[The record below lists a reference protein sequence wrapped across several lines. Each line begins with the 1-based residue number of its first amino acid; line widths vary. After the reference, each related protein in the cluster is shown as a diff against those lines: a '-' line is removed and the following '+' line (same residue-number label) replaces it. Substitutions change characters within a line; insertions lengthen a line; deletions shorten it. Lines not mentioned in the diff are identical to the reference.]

1 MKKLFLLF
9 ILFVSSFAVHAAEC
23 NAQKDPMLEIL
34 SNELMRNFKTLK
46 KQKPPVYYLSYQLR
60 VMKELN
66 LIAVAGDLSQNTKGS
81 FGWLDVDARVGSTQ
95 TDNTHELKGF
105 WNKYRLAGGVVP
117 TDQKAQRAL
126 RHLLWKSTQK
136 AVEQAQDDY
145 NNVVSN
151 KQVSS
156 ASLDPSD
163 DFVLPQKQ
171 LFCQTHPEVTY
182 DRQEIANRLK
192 EISALVKEYDFID
205 KSAFAFSLSQEDTF
219 FVNSVGS
226 RLRTPR
232 ILGRYSFMIQA
243 QTPEGMILERNAIYD
258 GVKMED
264 FPSLETMKEDFA
276 LMAQELKAL
285 LAAPA
290 MEPYT
295 GPVILK
301 NRASGVFFHEILG
314 HRLEGHRQKSD
325 SFGQTFTN
333 RVGKQV
339 VSPILNVSDN
349 PLLSQFQGVPL
360 RGYYLFDDEGNPAQN
375 VTLIEKGILKNFLM
389 SSSPI
394 KNFSQ
399 SNGHGRKEFG
409 YRAVSRMGNT
419 IITPVKAVSYEELE
433 KQLLA
438 EIKRQNKP
446 YGLIIEDIS
455 GGFTMTETSA
465 PQAFKVNPLL
475 VYKIYPDGHK
485 EIVRGV
491 DLVGT
496 PLTSF
501 SKVIAAADDYAVF
514 NGSCGAESGW
524 VPVSAVSPSILVSE
538 MEVEKVH
545 KNPSKP
551 PILRP
556 PYAESSSQG
565 GKK

>member
-105 WNKYRLAGGVVP
+105 WNKYRLEGGVVP
-117 TDQKAQRAL
+117 TDQKSRRAL
-126 RHLLWKSTQK
+126 RHLLWRSTQK
-136 AVEQAQDDY
+136 AVEKAQDDY

-163 DFVLPQKQ
+163 DFVPPQKQ
-171 LFCQTHPEVTY
+171 LFCQTHPEITY

-192 EISALVKEYDFID
+192 EISALVKEYNFID

-276 LMAQELKAL
+276 RMAQELKAL

-446 YGLIIEDIS
+446 YGLIIDDIS

>member
-9 ILFVSSFAVHAAEC
+9 ILLVSSFVGHAAEC
-23 NAQKDPMLEIL
+23 NAQKDPMLELL
-34 SNELMRNFKTLK
+34 SQELMRNFKTLK
-46 KQKPPVYYLSYQLR
+46 KQKPPVYYLSYQLKIL
-60 VMKELN
+60 KELN
-66 LIAVAGDLSQNTKGS
+66 LIAVAGDLSQNTRGS
-81 FGWLDVDARVGSTQ
+81 FGWLDVDARVGNAQ

-105 WNKYRLAGGVVP
+105 WNKYRLEGGVVP
-117 TDQKAQRAL
+117 SDPTAQHAL
-126 RHLLWKSTQK
+126 RHLLWSSTQE
-136 AVEQAQDDY
+136 AVEKAQDDY

-163 DFVLPQKQ
+163 DFVPPQKQ

-182 DRQEIANRLK
+182 DRQEIASRLK
-192 EISALVKEYDFID
+192 EVSSLVKEYDFID
-205 KSAFAFSLSQEDTF
+205 KSAFEFSLSQEDTF
-219 FVNSVGS
+219 FVSSVGS

-232 ILGRYSFMIQA
+232 ILGRYFFMIQA
-243 QTPEGMILERNAIYD
+243 QTPEGMILERSVIYD

-264 FPSLETMKEDFA
+264 FPSLETMKQDFA
-276 LMAQELKAL
+276 RMAQELKAL

-339 VSPILNVSDN
+339 VSPVLNVSDN
-349 PLLSQFQGVPL
+349 PLLSHFQGVPL

-394 KNFSQ
+394 NNFPK
-399 SNGHGRKEFG
+399 SNGHGRKELG

-433 KQLLA
+433 QQLLA

-551 PILRP
+551 PIMRP
-556 PYAESSSQG
+556 PYVEKSSQG

>member
-1 MKKLFLLF
+1 MKKLFLLV

-105 WNKYRLAGGVVP
+105 WNKYRLEGGVVP
-117 TDQKAQRAL
+117 TDQKSRRAL
-126 RHLLWKSTQK
+126 RHLLWRSTQK
-136 AVEQAQDDY
+136 AVEKAQDDY

-163 DFVLPQKQ
+163 DFVPPQKQ
-171 LFCQTHPEVTY
+171 LFCQTHPEITY

-192 EISALVKEYDFID
+192 EISALVKEYNFID

>member
-105 WNKYRLAGGVVP
+105 WNKYRLEGGVVP

-126 RHLLWKSTQK
+126 RHLLWRSTQK
-136 AVEQAQDDY
+136 AVEKAQDDY

-163 DFVLPQKQ
+163 DFVPPQKQ
-171 LFCQTHPEVTY
+171 LFCQTHPEITY

-192 EISALVKEYDFID
+192 EISALVKEYNFID

-349 PLLSQFQGVPL
+349 PLLSHFQGVPL

>member
-9 ILFVSSFAVHAAEC
+9 LLFVFPFTGHAAEC
-23 NAQKDPMLEIL
+23 NAQKDPMLEVL

-46 KQKPPVYYLSYQLR
+46 KQKPPVYYMSYQLR

-66 LIAVAGDLSQNTKGS
+66 LMAVAGDLSLNLQRRI
-81 FGWLDVDARVGSTQ
+81 GWLDVDTRVGNAR

-105 WNKYRLAGGVVP
+105 WNKYRLEGGVVP
-117 TDQKAQRAL
+117 TDKKAQRAL
-126 RHLLWKSTQK
+126 RHLLWSSTQK
-136 AVEQAQDDY
+136 AVEKAQDDY

-156 ASLDPSD
+156 VSSDPSD
-163 DFVLPQKQ
+163 DFVPPQKQ
-171 LFCQTHPEVTY
+171 LFCQTSPEVTY

-205 KSAFAFSLSQEDTF
+205 RSAFEFFLSQEDIF

-243 QTPEGMILERNAIYD
+243 QTPEGIILERNIIYD

-276 LMAQELKAL
+276 RIAQELKAL
-285 LAAPA
+285 LSAPA

-325 SFGQTFTN
+325 SFGQTFTS

-349 PLLSQFQGVPL
+349 PLLSHFQGVPL

-394 KNFSQ
+394 KNFSK

-409 YRAVSRMGNT
+409 CRAVSRMGNT

-433 KQLLA
+433 QQLLA

-446 YGLIIEDIS
+446 YGLIIDDIS
-455 GGFTMTETSA
+455 GGFTMTETSD

-556 PYAESSSQG
+556 PYVESSSQG

>member
-9 ILFVSSFAVHAAEC
+9 VLLVSAFTGHATEC
-23 NAQKDPMLEIL
+23 NAQKDPMLELL
-34 SNELMRNFKTLK
+34 SQELMRNFKTLK
-46 KQKPPVYYLSYQLR
+46 KQKPPVYYLSYQLKII
-60 VMKELN
+60 KELN

-81 FGWLDVDARVGSTQ
+81 FGWLDVDARVGSAQ

-105 WNKYRLAGGVVP
+105 WNKYRLEGGVVP
-117 TDQKAQRAL
+117 TDPTAQRAL
-126 RHLLWKSTQK
+126 RHLLWSSTQE
-136 AVEQAQDDY
+136 AVEKAQDDY

-163 DFVLPQKQ
+163 DFVPPQKQ

-182 DRQEIANRLK
+182 DRQEIASRLK
-192 EISALVKEYDFID
+192 EVSSLVKEYDFID
-205 KSAFAFSLSQEDTF
+205 KSAFEFSLSQEDTF
-219 FVNSVGS
+219 FVSSVGS

-232 ILGRYSFMIQA
+232 ILGRYFFMIQA
-243 QTPEGMILERNAIYD
+243 QTPEGMILERSVIYD

-264 FPSLETMKEDFA
+264 FPSLETMKQDFA
-276 LMAQELKAL
+276 RMAQELKAL

-349 PLLSQFQGVPL
+349 PLLSHFQGVPL

-394 KNFSQ
+394 NNFPK
-399 SNGHGRKEFG
+399 SNGHGRKELG

-433 KQLLA
+433 QQLLA

-551 PILRP
+551 PIMRP
-556 PYAESSSQG
+556 PYVEKSSQG

>member
-105 WNKYRLAGGVVP
+105 WNKYRLEGGVVP
-117 TDQKAQRAL
+117 TDQKSRRAL
-126 RHLLWKSTQK
+126 RHLLWRSTQK
-136 AVEQAQDDY
+136 AVEKAQDDY

-163 DFVLPQKQ
+163 DFVPPQKQ
-171 LFCQTHPEVTY
+171 LFCQTHPEITY

-192 EISALVKEYDFID
+192 EISALVKEYNFID

-349 PLLSQFQGVPL
+349 PLLSHFQGVPL

>member
-66 LIAVAGDLSQNTKGS
+66 VIAVAGDLSQNTKGS

-105 WNKYRLAGGVVP
+105 WNKYRLEGGVVP
-117 TDQKAQRAL
+117 TDQKSRRAL
-126 RHLLWKSTQK
+126 RHLLWRSTQK
-136 AVEQAQDDY
+136 AVEKAQDDY

-163 DFVLPQKQ
+163 DFVPPQKQ
-171 LFCQTHPEVTY
+171 LFCQTHPEITY

-192 EISALVKEYDFID
+192 EISALVKEYNFID

-276 LMAQELKAL
+276 RMAQELKAL

>member
-9 ILFVSSFAVHAAEC
+9 ILLVSSFVGHAAEC
-23 NAQKDPMLEIL
+23 NAQKDPMLELL
-34 SNELMRNFKTLK
+34 SQELMRNFKTLK
-46 KQKPPVYYLSYQLR
+46 KQKPPVYYLSYQLKIL
-60 VMKELN
+60 KELN
-66 LIAVAGDLSQNTKGS
+66 LIAVAGDLSQNTRGS
-81 FGWLDVDARVGSTQ
+81 FGWLDVDARVGNAQ

-105 WNKYRLAGGVVP
+105 WNKYRLEGGVVP
-117 TDQKAQRAL
+117 SDPTAQHAL
-126 RHLLWKSTQK
+126 RHLLWSSTQE
-136 AVEQAQDDY
+136 AVEKAQDDY

-163 DFVLPQKQ
+163 DFVPPQKQ

-182 DRQEIANRLK
+182 DRQEIASRLK
-192 EISALVKEYDFID
+192 EVSSLVKEYDFID
-205 KSAFAFSLSQEDTF
+205 KSAFEFSLSQEDTF
-219 FVNSVGS
+219 FVSSVGS

-232 ILGRYSFMIQA
+232 ILGRYFFMIQA
-243 QTPEGMILERNAIYD
+243 QTPEGMILERSVIYD

-264 FPSLETMKEDFA
+264 FPSLETMKQDFA
-276 LMAQELKAL
+276 RMAQELKAL

-339 VSPILNVSDN
+339 VSPVLNVSDN
-349 PLLSQFQGVPL
+349 PLLSHFQGVPL

-394 KNFSQ
+394 KNFPK
-399 SNGHGRKEFG
+399 SNGHGRKELG

-433 KQLLA
+433 QQLLA

-551 PILRP
+551 PIMRP
-556 PYAESSSQG
+556 PYVEKSSQG

>member
-1 MKKLFLLF
+1 MKKICLLLLLCVCGF
-9 ILFVSSFAVHAAEC
+9 SAQGAEC
-23 NAQKDPMLEIL
+23 NAQKDSTLSIL
-34 SNELMRNFKTLK
+34 SDELMRNFKTLK
-46 KQKPPVYYLSYQLR
+46 KQNPPVYYMSYQLTSIQ
-60 VMKELN
+60 ELV
-66 LIAVAGDLSQNTKGS
+66 ITAQAGAIRQNTDS
-81 FGWLDVDARVGSTQ
+81 RSNWVDFDVRVGSVQ

-105 WNKYRLAGGVVP
+105 WNNFRQVEKDAPLDAES
-117 TDQKAQRAL
+117 QKVL
-126 RHLLWKSTQK
+126 RNVLWRGTQE
-136 AVEQAQDDY
+136 AVEKAQDDY
-145 NNVVSN
+145 NNVISN

-156 ASLDPSD
+156 ASLDTSD
-163 DFVLPQKQ
+163 DFVLPQKA
-171 LFCQTHPEVTY
+171 LFCQTQPSVSY
-182 DRQEIANRLK
+182 DRQEIAQRLK
-192 EISALVKEYDFID
+192 TLSSLVKDYDFID
-205 KSAFAFSLSQEDTF
+205 KSSFSFVLTQEDTF

-232 ILGRYSFMIQA
+232 ILGRYSMVIRA
-243 QTPEGMILERNAIYD
+243 QTPEGMVLERNELYD
-258 GVKMED
+258 GITMED
-264 FPSLETMKEDFA
+264 FPSLQQMKEDFTR
-276 LMAQELKAL
+276 MAQELKSL
-285 LAAPA
+285 LSAPA
-290 MEPYT
+290 AEPYT

-333 RVGKQV
+333 RVGQQV

-349 PLLSQFQGVPL
+349 PLLSHFQGVPL
-360 RGYYLFDDEGNPAQN
+360 RGHYVYDDEGNPAQD
-375 VTLIEKGILKNFLM
+375 VLLIERGVLKNFLM
-389 SSSPI
+389 GSSPI
-394 KNFSQ
+394 KGFPS
-399 SNGHGRKEFG
+399 SNGHGRKSLG
-409 YRAVSRMGNT
+409 NRAVARMGNT
-419 IITPVKAVSYEELE
+419 MITPVSAVSYEELE
-433 KQLLA
+433 KRLLA
-438 EIKRQNKP
+438 EIKRQGKP

-485 EIVRGV
+485 EMVRGV

-538 MEVEKVH
+538 MEVEKVQ

-556 PYAESSSQG
+556 PYTENSSKG
-565 GKK
+565 GTK

>member
-81 FGWLDVDARVGSTQ
+81 FGWLDVDSRVGSAQ

-105 WNKYRLAGGVVP
+105 WNKYRLEGGVVP
-117 TDQKAQRAL
+117 TDQKSRRAL
-126 RHLLWKSTQK
+126 RHLLWRSTQK

-163 DFVLPQKQ
+163 DFVPPQKQ
-171 LFCQTHPEVTY
+171 LFCQTHPEITY
-182 DRQEIANRLK
+182 NRQEIANRLK

-226 RLRTPR
+226 RLRIPR

-276 LMAQELKAL
+276 RMAQELKAL

-446 YGLIIEDIS
+446 YGLIIDDIS

>member
-81 FGWLDVDARVGSTQ
+81 FGWLDVDSRVGSAQ

-105 WNKYRLAGGVVP
+105 WNKYRLEGGVVP
-117 TDQKAQRAL
+117 TDQKSRRAL
-126 RHLLWKSTQK
+126 RHLLWRSTQK

-163 DFVLPQKQ
+163 DFVPPQKQ

-446 YGLIIEDIS
+446 YGLIIDDIS

>member
-9 ILFVSSFAVHAAEC
+9 ILLVSSFVGHAAEC
-23 NAQKDPMLEIL
+23 NAQKDPMLELL
-34 SNELMRNFKTLK
+34 SQELMRNFKTLK
-46 KQKPPVYYLSYQLR
+46 KQKPPVYYLSYQLKIL
-60 VMKELN
+60 KELN
-66 LIAVAGDLSQNTKGS
+66 LIAVAGDLSQNTRGS
-81 FGWLDVDARVGSTQ
+81 FGWLDVDARVGNAQ

-105 WNKYRLAGGVVP
+105 WNKYRLEGGVVP
-117 TDQKAQRAL
+117 SDPTAQHAL
-126 RHLLWKSTQK
+126 RHLLWSSTQE
-136 AVEQAQDDY
+136 AVEKAQDDY

-163 DFVLPQKQ
+163 DFVPPQKQ

-182 DRQEIANRLK
+182 DRQEIASRLK
-192 EISALVKEYDFID
+192 EVSSLVKEYDFID
-205 KSAFAFSLSQEDTF
+205 KSAFEFSLSQEDTF
-219 FVNSVGS
+219 FVSSVGS

-232 ILGRYSFMIQA
+232 ILGRYFFMIQA
-243 QTPEGMILERNAIYD
+243 QTPEGMILERSVIYD

-264 FPSLETMKEDFA
+264 FPSLETMKQDFA
-276 LMAQELKAL
+276 RMAQELKAL

-349 PLLSQFQGVPL
+349 PLLSHFQGVPL

-394 KNFSQ
+394 KNFPK
-399 SNGHGRKEFG
+399 SNGHGRKELG

-433 KQLLA
+433 QQLLA

-551 PILRP
+551 PIMRP
-556 PYAESSSQG
+556 PYVEKSSQG

>member
-9 ILFVSSFAVHAAEC
+9 ILLVSSFVGHAAEC
-23 NAQKDPMLEIL
+23 NAQKDPMLELL
-34 SNELMRNFKTLK
+34 SQELMRNFKTLK
-46 KQKPPVYYLSYQLR
+46 KQKPPVYYLSYQLKIL
-60 VMKELN
+60 KELN
-66 LIAVAGDLSQNTKGS
+66 LIAVAGDLSQNTRGS
-81 FGWLDVDARVGSTQ
+81 FGWLDVDARVGNAQ

-105 WNKYRLAGGVVP
+105 WNKYRLEGGVVP
-117 TDQKAQRAL
+117 SDPTAQRAL
-126 RHLLWKSTQK
+126 RHLLWSSTQE
-136 AVEQAQDDY
+136 AVEKAQDDY

-163 DFVLPQKQ
+163 DFVPPQKQ

-182 DRQEIANRLK
+182 DRQEIASRLK
-192 EISALVKEYDFID
+192 EVSSLVKEYDFID
-205 KSAFAFSLSQEDTF
+205 KSAFEFSLSQEDTF
-219 FVNSVGS
+219 FVSSVGS

-232 ILGRYSFMIQA
+232 ILGRYFFMIQA
-243 QTPEGMILERNAIYD
+243 QTPEGMILERSVIYD

-264 FPSLETMKEDFA
+264 FPSLETMKQDFA
-276 LMAQELKAL
+276 RMAQELKAL

-339 VSPILNVSDN
+339 VSPVLNVSDN
-349 PLLSQFQGVPL
+349 PLLSHFQGVPL

-394 KNFSQ
+394 KNFPK
-399 SNGHGRKEFG
+399 SNGHGRKELG

-433 KQLLA
+433 QQLLA

-551 PILRP
+551 PIMRP
-556 PYAESSSQG
+556 PYVEKSSQG

>member
-1 MKKLFLLF
+1 M
-9 ILFVSSFAVHAAEC
+9 
-23 NAQKDPMLEIL
+23 
-34 SNELMRNFKTLK
+34 
-46 KQKPPVYYLSYQLR
+46 
-60 VMKELN
+60 
-66 LIAVAGDLSQNTKGS
+66 
-81 FGWLDVDARVGSTQ
+81 
-95 TDNTHELKGF
+95 
-105 WNKYRLAGGVVP
+105 
-117 TDQKAQRAL
+117 
-126 RHLLWKSTQK
+126 RHLLWKATQK

-163 DFVLPQKQ
+163 DFVPPQKQ

-349 PLLSQFQGVPL
+349 PLLSHFQGVPL

-394 KNFSQ
+394 KNFSK

-409 YRAVSRMGNT
+409 YRTVSRMGNT

>member
-81 FGWLDVDARVGSTQ
+81 FGWLDVDARVGSAQ

-105 WNKYRLAGGVVP
+105 WNKYRLEGGVVP
-117 TDQKAQRAL
+117 TDQKARRAL

-163 DFVLPQKQ
+163 DFVPPQKQ
-171 LFCQTHPEVTY
+171 LFCQTHPEITY
-182 DRQEIANRLK
+182 NRQEIANRLK

-276 LMAQELKAL
+276 RMAQELKAL

-394 KNFSQ
+394 KNFSK

>member
-9 ILFVSSFAVHAAEC
+9 VLFVSSFAGHAAEC

-105 WNKYRLAGGVVP
+105 WNKYRLEGGVVP
-117 TDQKAQRAL
+117 TDQKSRRAL
-126 RHLLWKSTQK
+126 RHLLWRSTQK
-136 AVEQAQDDY
+136 AVEKAQDDY

-163 DFVLPQKQ
+163 DFVPPQKQ

-192 EISALVKEYDFID
+192 EISALVKEYNFID

-276 LMAQELKAL
+276 RMAQELKAL

-349 PLLSQFQGVPL
+349 PLLSHFQGVPL

>member
-1 MKKLFLLF
+1 
-9 ILFVSSFAVHAAEC
+9 
-23 NAQKDPMLEIL
+23 
-34 SNELMRNFKTLK
+34 
-46 KQKPPVYYLSYQLR
+46 
-60 VMKELN
+60 
-66 LIAVAGDLSQNTKGS
+66 
-81 FGWLDVDARVGSTQ
+81 
-95 TDNTHELKGF
+95 
-105 WNKYRLAGGVVP
+105 
-117 TDQKAQRAL
+117 
-126 RHLLWKSTQK
+126 
-136 AVEQAQDDY
+136 
-145 NNVVSN
+145 
-151 KQVSS
+151 
-156 ASLDPSD
+156 
-163 DFVLPQKQ
+163 
-171 LFCQTHPEVTY
+171 
-182 DRQEIANRLK
+182 
-192 EISALVKEYDFID
+192 
-205 KSAFAFSLSQEDTF
+205 
-219 FVNSVGS
+219 
-226 RLRTPR
+226 
-232 ILGRYSFMIQA
+232 
-243 QTPEGMILERNAIYD
+243 
-258 GVKMED
+258 
-264 FPSLETMKEDFA
+264 
-276 LMAQELKAL
+276 
-285 LAAPA
+285 
-290 MEPYT
+290 
-295 GPVILK
+295 
-301 NRASGVFFHEILG
+301 
-314 HRLEGHRQKSD
+314 
-325 SFGQTFTN
+325 
-333 RVGKQV
+333 
-339 VSPILNVSDN
+339 
-349 PLLSQFQGVPL
+349 
-360 RGYYLFDDEGNPAQN
+360 
-375 VTLIEKGILKNFLM
+375 M

-446 YGLIIEDIS
+446 YGLIIDDIS